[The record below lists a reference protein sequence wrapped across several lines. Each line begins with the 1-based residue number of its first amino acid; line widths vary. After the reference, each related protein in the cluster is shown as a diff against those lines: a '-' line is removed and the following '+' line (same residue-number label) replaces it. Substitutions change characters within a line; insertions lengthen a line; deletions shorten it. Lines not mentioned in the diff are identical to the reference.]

1 MTQSTKPV
9 GKIRWSIAALTGIGI
24 LINYFDRSNIS
35 LAADPMMKDLHLSV
49 GQFGLVLSAF
59 GWSYAAAQI
68 PFGLLLDRIGI
79 TWIMRVCS
87 VLWTLFTLLT
97 AIAGGL
103 GLVMLARVLLGVAE
117 APAFPASAKASGY
130 WFPLRERGV
139 ATASFDG
146 ASRFSNVIGAPL
158 IALAITEWGWR
169 GGFWLTAV
177 LSGLF
182 AVVWWIWYRNPRQHP
197 KLTRAELDY
206 IVGSGGAQQEGQPAA
221 GTWRTAATLLRN
233 RKILGLFLG
242 YGCAGYAGSF
252 FIVWLPGYLE
262 VQLHLSVLKTGLY
275 STIPWIVAT
284 LADFFIA
291 GLVVD
296 RLIKSGRNPS
306 RVRRT
311 LITVGIL
318 ISLTVVFVAFTHDPV
333 VAIVFITTGTAGTV
347 IMSSITWILPA
358 ILAPTGA
365 VGAIGGVINF
375 ANWGFNTL
383 STMIT
388 GFIVEATGS
397 FTLVIIIAAGCIVL
411 SLYFYVVF
419 IGPYEAITV
428 PARDGRPVAKTM
440 EQN

>member
-1 MTQSTKPV
+1 
-9 GKIRWSIAALTGIGI
+9 
-24 LINYFDRSNIS
+24 
-35 LAADPMMKDLHLSV
+35 
-49 GQFGLVLSAF
+49 
-59 GWSYAAAQI
+59 
-68 PFGLLLDRIGI
+68 
-79 TWIMRVCS
+79 
-87 VLWTLFTLLT
+87 
-97 AIAGGL
+97 
-103 GLVMLARVLLGVAE
+103 
-117 APAFPASAKASGY
+117 
-130 WFPLRERGV
+130 
-139 ATASFDG
+139 
-146 ASRFSNVIGAPL
+146 
-158 IALAITEWGWR
+158 
-169 GGFWLTAV
+169 
-177 LSGLF
+177 
-182 AVVWWIWYRNPRQHP
+182 
-197 KLTRAELDY
+197 
-206 IVGSGGAQQEGQPAA
+206 
-221 GTWRTAATLLRN
+221 
-233 RKILGLFLG
+233 
-242 YGCAGYAGSF
+242 
-252 FIVWLPGYLE
+252 VWLPGYLE

-284 LADFFIA
+284 LADFFVA
-291 GLVVD
+291 GLLVD

-311 LITVGIL
+311 LVTVGIL

-333 VAIVFITTGTAGTV
+333 VAVVFITTGTVGTV
-347 IMSSITWILPA
+347 IMSSITWSLPA

-440 EQN
+440 EPN